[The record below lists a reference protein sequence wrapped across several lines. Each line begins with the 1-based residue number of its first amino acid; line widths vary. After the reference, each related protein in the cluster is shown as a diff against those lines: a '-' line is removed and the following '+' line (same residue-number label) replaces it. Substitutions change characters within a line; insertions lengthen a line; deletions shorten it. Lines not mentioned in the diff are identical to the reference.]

1 MYSLNPAVTEML
13 TRNRQI
19 EMHRQAAQRRQ
30 PRPVPG
36 GGRSFRKAAGW
47 ALVEIGLRLA
57 VPHRTVVG
65 PHRQSIRPHRAS
77 APHRTSAPHRAS
89 PARAST
95 GAGPLSR

>member
-19 EMHRQAAQRRQ
+19 EMQRQAAQRRQ

-36 GGRSFRKAAGW
+36 GRRSFRKAAGW

-57 VPHRTVVG
+57 VPR
-65 PHRQSIRPHRAS
+65 RIEL
-77 APHRTSAPHRAS
+77 PHRTELPR
-89 PARAST
+89 RST
-95 GAGPLSR
+95 LPVTR